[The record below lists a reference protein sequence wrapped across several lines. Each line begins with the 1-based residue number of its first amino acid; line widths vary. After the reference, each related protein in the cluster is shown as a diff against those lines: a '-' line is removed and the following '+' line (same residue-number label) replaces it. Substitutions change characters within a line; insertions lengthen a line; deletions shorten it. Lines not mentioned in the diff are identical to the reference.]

1 MRDRRD
7 ALAQE
12 EAGLDELAAPA
23 PDENPD
29 EGVYYRH
36 ESLESARDHSDISP
50 AREEPQAKSRLES
63 ALTQLYIVSYLVFFS
78 IFGVLARI
86 GLQALTIYPGA
97 LVPNTDLWAN
107 VGGCFIMGMLRE
119 DRLLFRRH
127 WREHV
132 EKAKKNAS
140 PSSADSGSAV
150 DTNDT
155 LDRENIMDAA
165 RESFTSAR
173 TGIPAYVGL
182 TVGFCG
188 SFTSFASICRDG
200 FLAIANGINNASIS
214 TKTTGV
220 VSRTRPS
227 GDSVMALL
235 AVIIL
240 EVGLSIVALTCGAH
254 FATLLARPAEQVPV
268 LNLSR
273 MLNPLIV
280 VLGFGCWLG
289 AVLMTIFP
297 VHELWRGRVLFS
309 IVFAPLGALLRFQL
323 SVRMNKL
330 VKSFPLGTFAANVFG
345 SCVMA
350 MSYDLQMS
358 SVGSMILSCQVLQ
371 GVIDGFCG
379 ALTTV
384 STWVLELDT
393 LRLKHAYFYGACSI
407 FAGVCCFTVVMGSVK
422 WTIGFVAPTCSV

>member
-1 MRDRRD
+1 MQERED
-7 ALAQE
+7 ALAEE

-23 PDENPD
+23 PDDNPNED
-29 EGVYYRH
+29 DYYQH
-36 ESLESARDHSDISP
+36 ESLESARHRADVSP
-50 AREEPQAKSRLES
+50 IKGERQTKSRLES
-63 ALTQLYIVSYLVFFS
+63 SLTQVYIVSYLIFFS

-97 LVPNTDLWAN
+97 LVANTDLWAN
-107 VGGCFIMGMLRE
+107 VGGSFIMGVLRE

-132 EKAKKNAS
+132 QNAQKNAGSS
-140 PSSADSGSAV
+140 PANSHRGL
-150 DTNDT
+150 DTSDT
-155 LDRENIMDAA
+155 PDQENIMDAA
-165 RESFTSAR
+165 RKSFTSAR

-182 TVGFCG
+182 SVGFCG

-200 FLAIANGINNASIS
+200 FLAIANDINTAPIS
-214 TKTTGV
+214 TKQAGV
-220 VSRTRPS
+220 EFRTRPS

-254 FATLLARPAEQVPV
+254 SATFLARPAEKVPV

-280 VLGFGCWLG
+280 VLAFGCWLG
-289 AVLMTIFP
+289 ATLMTIFP
-297 VHELWRGRVLFS
+297 THDVWRGRVLFS
-309 IVFAPLGALLRFQL
+309 IVFAPLGTLSRFQI
-323 SVRMNKL
+323 SVHLNKL
-330 VKSFPLGTFAANVFG
+330 VKSFPLGTFAANVLG
-345 SCVMA
+345 CCVMG

-358 SVGSMILSCQVLQ
+358 SAGSAILSCQILQ
-371 GVIDGFCG
+371 GIIDGFCG

-393 LRLKHAYFYGACSI
+393 LRLEHGYFYGACSI
-407 FAGVCCFTVVMGSVK
+407 FAGVGCFTVVMGSVK
-422 WTIGFVAPTCSV
+422 WTTGFVAPTCSV